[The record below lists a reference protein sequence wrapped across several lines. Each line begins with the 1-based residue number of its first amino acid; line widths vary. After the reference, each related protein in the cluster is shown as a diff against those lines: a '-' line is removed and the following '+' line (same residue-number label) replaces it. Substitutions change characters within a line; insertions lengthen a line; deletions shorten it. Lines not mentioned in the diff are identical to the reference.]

1 MCEIAQ
7 STLVYMNVGHRT
19 MEVFG
24 RSEEEEV
31 EVDVCIKR
39 K

>member
-7 STLVYMNVGHRT
+7 STLVYMSVKHMT
-19 MEVFG
+19 MKVFG
-24 RSEEEEV
+24 RSKEE
-31 EVDVCIKR
+31 EVDVCIKC